1 VVGKIQ
7 YPLLKVE
14 NCPMLVKHHGCEETI
29 LPSVDGSYCQMAKQ
43 SHENYRMKMVYDGG
57 IINTMK
63 VYLHGAE

>member
-1 VVGKIQ
+1 
-7 YPLLKVE
+7 
-14 NCPMLVKHHGCEETI
+14 
-29 LPSVDGSYCQMAKQ
+29 MAKQ